1 MQHGEYPPQWW
12 FSERKQALT
21 TKFRLMTTDFNTFL
35 TTALSPWTLETKA
48 TLKKRMAEF
57 AWTSIRKADDLCKCE
72 CMIEPEQ
79 DQVDEHIG
87 PRDAQP
93 SYVQQLCRLN
103 PDHLASPMLHSP
115 GPLPPLQYGPSSH
128 HALLSKVLPLQSS
141 LPLYHSATKT
151 SHQHWQQQQQQ
162 HFIKMKKIYHKE
174 QQKQRSVQSS

>member
-12 FSERKQALT
+12 FSERKQA
-21 TKFRLMTTDFNTFL
+21 FNNKVQAHVNNSFL
-35 TTALSPWTLETKA
+35 TTALFPWTLETKA

-57 AWTSIRKADDLCKCE
+57 AWTSVRKADDFCKCK

-103 PDHLASPMLHSP
+103 PDQLASPMLHSP

-128 HALLSKVLPLQSS
+128 HALLSNILPLQSS
-141 LPLYHSATKT
+141 LPLYHSVIKT
-151 SHQHWQQQQQQ
+151 SHQHWQQQQQY
-162 HFIKMKKIYHKE
+162 FIKMKKIYHKE